1 MGKHWPPGAP
11 RLPDP
16 GRILESLER
25 GEIGPAEAFAR
36 WRGLDRPPAASM
48 SSHEPPAPTAP
59 DVLGELD
66 SLIGLAEVKRLVKE
80 IRAFAVIQAR
90 RAREGLAAEAT
101 ALHMIFRGNPGTGK
115 TTVARLLGKILHG
128 AGVLENGHV
137 VEVERADLVGQY
149 VGHTAQR
156 TREQIRRASGGIL
169 FIDEAYSLARGGD
182 KDFGREAIDTLVKA
196 IEDHK
201 DFIVILAGYRLEMR
215 AFILA
220 NPGLRSRFPLHL
232 DFPDY
237 TGGELLAI
245 ADLML
250 REREY
255 RLDREAHQELAWRFD
270 GQRPREGGP
279 DNAGNA
285 RLVRNVI
292 EQAMRRQACRL
303 LGQERIGREDLVTI
317 TRADLGGDGGRCGSV

>member
-1 MGKHWPPGAP
+1 MGRHWPPGIP

-36 WRGLDRPPAASM
+36 WRGLDRPAAALDSRREPAAPES
-48 SSHEPPAPTAP
+48 A
-59 DVLGELD
+59 DVLSDLEA
-66 SLIGLAEVKRLVKE
+66 LIGLTEVKRLVKE

-90 RAREGLAAEAT
+90 RAREGLASEAT

-115 TTVARLLGKILHG
+115 TTVARLLGKAMRG
-128 AGVLENGHV
+128 AGVLETGHV

-149 VGHTAQR
+149 IGHTAQR

-196 IEDHK
+196 MEDRK
-201 DFIVILAGYRLEMR
+201 DFIVILAGYQLEMR
-215 AFILA
+215 SFILA

-237 TGGELLAI
+237 SDEELLAI

-255 RLDREAHQELAWRFD
+255 RLDREAQQELARALD
-270 GQRPREGGP
+270 RERSRAGGP
-279 DNAGNA
+279 DNTGNA
-285 RLVRNVI
+285 RLMRNLI

-303 LGQERIGREDLVTI
+303 LAQERTTREDLVTI
-317 TRADLGGDGGRCGSV
+317 TRADLGGFSGRCGSA

>member
-36 WRGLDRPPAASM
+36 WRGLDRPPAASP
-48 SSHEPPAPTAP
+48 SGRQPSAPAAS
-59 DVLGELD
+59 DVLSELD
-66 SLIGLAEVKRLVKE
+66 SLIGLAEVKRLVRE
-80 IRAFAVIQAR
+80 IRAFALIQAR

-115 TTVARLLGKILHG
+115 TIVARLLGKILHG
-128 AGVLENGHV
+128 AGVLESGHV

-156 TREQIRRASGGIL
+156 TREQIRRASGGLL

-196 IEDHK
+196 MEDRK

-215 AFILA
+215 AFVFA

-237 TGGELLAI
+237 TGSELLAI

-255 RLDREAHQELAWRFD
+255 RLDREAHQELARRLEGEWSRA
-270 GQRPREGGP
+270 GGP

-285 RLVRNVI
+285 RLVRNLI
-292 EQAMRRQACRL
+292 EQAMRRQASRL
-303 LGQERIGREDLVTI
+303 LAQERIMREDLLTI
-317 TRADLGGDGGRCGSV
+317 TRADLGGGGGRCGSA